1 MALSAAEL
9 FMMSAPAAVVAGARP
24 VLPQPT
30 LSLRQL
36 ASRAGVRLLPDRVQA
51 PWQRWQPQHSQTQ
64 ASAAV
69 ESTALS
75 EQDRAEF
82 SESGLALDSEVTVA
96 SEGRSVLSFAT
107 VASHHAGCYAS
118 SQQAGGPGVSLS
130 QGHSHSSLS
139 FCIDFKRPVSAVLDL
154 HLSGTLRVSGP
165 RSGVLPLPSRAA
177 VAAYALGSTSDGD
190 LAGRARLFR
199 QLGLAQELEGEA
211 LLAQLR
217 AWPCSS
223 QPQLQ
228 TFGARASAHM
238 QDLVIEQQLSVQ
250 ADSHCLGPEDG
261 VEPSLYGRH
270 RLSFELFLF
279 TEAQNGALADFS
291 PGLSLEALHLPEDCA
306 LSFEPGAE
314 LPVHALREPEPRGPG
329 GLLARGWSAMLGRRF
344 ERSPVAP

>member
-1 MALSAAEL
+1 MALSAAEQFL
-9 FMMSAPAAVVAGARP
+9 MSAPAALAAGARSAW
-24 VLPQPT
+24 PQPG

-36 ASRAGVRLLPDRVQA
+36 ARRAGVRWMPLSAQA
-51 PWQRWQPQHSQTQ
+51 AWQRWQPQHSHTQ
-64 ASAAV
+64 AAAAIDSA
-69 ESTALS
+69 ALS
-75 EQDRAEF
+75 EQDRADF
-82 SESGLALDSEVTVA
+82 SESGLALDSEASVA
-96 SEGRSVLSFAT
+96 GEGRSVLSFAT
-107 VASHHAGCYAS
+107 VAPHHAGCYAS
-118 SQQAGGPGVSLS
+118 SQQAADPGLSLS

-177 VAAYALGSTSDGD
+177 VAAFALGSTADGEQ
-190 LAGRARLFR
+190 AGRARLFR
-199 QLGLAQELEGEA
+199 QLGLGHELEGEA
-211 LLAQLR
+211 LLDQLR

-261 VEPSLYGRH
+261 VDPALYGRH

-279 TEAQNGALADFS
+279 AEAQNGAVADFS

-314 LPVHALREPEPRGPG
+314 LPVHALREPEPRGAG

>member
-1 MALSAAEL
+1 MALSAAEPFL
-9 FMMSAPAAVVAGARP
+9 KSAPAAIAAGARP
-24 VLPQPT
+24 AWPQPT
-30 LSLRQL
+30 LSLRH
-36 ASRAGVRLLPDRVQA
+36 RAKRSALGRLQP

-64 ASAAV
+64 AAAAIESA
-69 ESTALS
+69 ALS

-82 SESGLALDSEVTVA
+82 SESGLALDSEASVA
-96 SEGRSVLSFAT
+96 SEGRSVLSIAN
-107 VASHHAGCYAS
+107 VAAHHAGCYAS
-118 SQQAGGPGVSLS
+118 SQQASDPGLKFS

-139 FCIDFKRPVSAVLDL
+139 FCIDFKRPISAVLDL
-154 HLSGTLRVSGP
+154 HLSGTLRVNGP
-165 RSGVLPLPSRAA
+165 RSGVLPWPSRAV

-217 AWPCSS
+217 ARPCSG

-228 TFGARASAHM
+228 TFGARTGAHM

-261 VEPSLYGRH
+261 VDPSLYGRH

-279 TEAQNGALADFS
+279 TEAQNGAVADFS

-314 LPVHALREPEPRGPG
+314 LPVHALREPELRAAG
-329 GLLARGWSAMLGRRF
+329 GLLSRGWSVLLGRRD
-344 ERSPVAP
+344 ERAPLAP

>member
-1 MALSAAEL
+1 MALSAAEPFL
-9 FMMSAPAAVVAGARP
+9 KSAPAAIAAGARP
-24 VLPQPT
+24 AWPQPT
-30 LSLRQL
+30 LSLRHL
-36 ASRAGVRLLPDRVQA
+36 AERSAPGRLQP

-64 ASAAV
+64 AAAAIESA
-69 ESTALS
+69 ALS

-82 SESGLALDSEVTVA
+82 FESGLALDSEASVA
-96 SEGRSVLSFAT
+96 SEGRSVLS
-107 VASHHAGCYAS
+107 VANVAAHHAGCYAS
-118 SQQAGGPGVSLS
+118 SQQASDPGLKFS

-139 FCIDFKRPVSAVLDL
+139 FCIDFKRPISAVLDL
-154 HLSGTLRVSGP
+154 HLSGTLRVNGP

-217 AWPCSS
+217 AWPCSG

-228 TFGARASAHM
+228 TFGARTGAHM

-261 VEPSLYGRH
+261 VDPSLYGRH

-279 TEAQNGALADFS
+279 TEAQNGAVADFS

-314 LPVHALREPEPRGPG
+314 LPVHALREPELRTAG
-329 GLLARGWSAMLGRRF
+329 GLLSRGWSVLLGRRD
-344 ERSPVAP
+344 ERAPLAP

>member
-9 FMMSAPAAVVAGARP
+9 FLMSAPAAVAGGRP
-24 VLPQPT
+24 ALPQPI

-36 ASRAGVRLLPDRVQA
+36 ASRAGVRLLPSRVQP
-51 PWQRWQPQHSQTQ
+51 PWQRWQPQHSQTL

-69 ESTALS
+69 ERSALS

-96 SEGRSVLSFAT
+96 SDGRSVLSFAT
-107 VASHHAGCYAS
+107 VAAHHAGCYAS
-118 SQQAGGPGVSLS
+118 SQQASGPGVSLS

-177 VAAYALGSTSDGD
+177 VAAYALGSTRDGD

-217 AWPCSS
+217 AWPSSS

-228 TFGARASAHM
+228 TFGARAGAHM

-279 TEAQNGALADFS
+279 TEAQNGAVADFS

-314 LPVHALREPEPRGPG
+314 LPVHALREPELAATG
-329 GLLARGWSAMLGRRF
+329 GLLSRGWSALLGRRH
-344 ERSPVAP
+344 ERAPLAR